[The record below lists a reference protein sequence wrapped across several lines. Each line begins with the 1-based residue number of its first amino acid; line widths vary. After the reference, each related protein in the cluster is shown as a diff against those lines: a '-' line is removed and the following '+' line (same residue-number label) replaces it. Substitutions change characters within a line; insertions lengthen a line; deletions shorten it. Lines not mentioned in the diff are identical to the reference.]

1 MDFNISL
8 KQLEII
14 NYNDNE
20 DILVI
25 ACPGSGKTHTIICK
39 YIKIVT
45 NKIFSPN
52 EIILITFTKKAGN
65 ELSCRLNNMIPNN
78 DPSYV
83 GTIHGFAYKILKKY
97 TNINYTILDE
107 IDCKNYILNIA
118 ESYEYNIKSNIIS
131 VIDQVSNSYPIELKK
146 VLIKNNL
153 EKYYKEF
160 NKIYKTYQ
168 QRKIKENY
176 IDFNDLMLLF
186 SKFLDN
192 DSQSNEFKNTIKYI
206 FFDEYQDI
214 NPIQNYIL
222 TKLNEK
228 STLMLVGDDAQSI
241 YSFRGSN
248 IEFILNFNKKIFLLE
263 ENYRSTSNIINLCQ
277 NIINK
282 NISQFNKNVISKINN
297 ITNYK
302 PCMYH
307 FESYINLF
315 KWLSNKILK
324 ENEKGSNL
332 SDMVIMARTNILLEN
347 AEIHLFN
354 NNIKYTKHLGTLLLN
369 KSHVKDFIA
378 FIIVSYNPKSTVHWI
393 RILCLNNNYNISEAS
408 KIINSSKNILKK
420 LKDIP
425 ECKNLIELYNNIN
438 KVSENEKINLI
449 LNYFKQNLNFSKND
463 LNDIEKLIKYFSN
476 LQDLNDFI
484 NNVYLNHET
493 KNENLDSLYLTTIH
507 GAKGL
512 EWNTVFL
519 IDSINKHEKNE
530 IEEER
535 RLLYVATSRAKIK
548 LNILCLTNKSHLLN
562 DIDKK
567 LYKTIMK

>member
-1 MDFNISL
+1 MNFNISL

-45 NKIFSPN
+45 NNIFSPN

-78 DPSYV
+78 EPLYV

-107 IDCKNYILNIA
+107 IDYKNYILNIA
-118 ESYEYNIKSNIIS
+118 GSYEYNIKSNIIS
-131 VIDQVSNSYPIELKK
+131 IIDQVSNSYPIELKK

-168 QRKIKENY
+168 QKKIKENY

-248 IEFILNFNKKIFLLE
+248 IEYILNFNKKIFLLE

-307 FESYINLF
+307 FESQIDLL
-315 KWLSNKILK
+315 KWLSKKIVK
-324 ENEKGSNL
+324 ENESGCKL
-332 SDMVIMARTNILLEN
+332 SDMVIMARTNIVLEN
-347 AEIHLFN
+347 AEIYLFN

-369 KSHVKDFIA
+369 KSHVRDFIA
-378 FIIVSYNPKSTVHWI
+378 FIIVLYNPKSTVHWI
-393 RILCLNNNYNISEAS
+393 RVLCLNNNYNISEAS
-408 KIINSSKNILKK
+408 EIINSSKNIFKK
-420 LKDIP
+420 LKNIP

-438 KVSENEKINLI
+438 KVLDNEKINLI
-449 LNYFKQNLNFSKND
+449 LNYFKQNFNFSKND
-463 LNDIEKLIKYFSN
+463 LIDIEKLMKYFSN
-476 LQDLNDFI
+476 VQDLNDFI

-493 KNENLDSLYLTTIH
+493 KNENVDSLYLTTIH

-519 IDSINKHEKNE
+519 IDSINKHEKDE

-548 LNILCLTNKSHLLN
+548 LNILCLTNKSYLLN

-567 LYKTIMK
+567 LYKTITK

>member
-1 MDFNISL
+1 M
-8 KQLEII
+8 
-14 NYNDNE
+14 
-20 DILVI
+20 
-25 ACPGSGKTHTIICK
+25 
-39 YIKIVT
+39 
-45 NKIFSPN
+45 
-52 EIILITFTKKAGN
+52 
-65 ELSCRLNNMIPNN
+65 
-78 DPSYV
+78 
-83 GTIHGFAYKILKKY
+83 
-97 TNINYTILDE
+97 
-107 IDCKNYILNIA
+107 
-118 ESYEYNIKSNIIS
+118 
-131 VIDQVSNSYPIELKK
+131 
-146 VLIKNNL
+146 
-153 EKYYKEF
+153 YY
-160 NKIYKTYQ
+160 
-168 QRKIKENY
+168 
-176 IDFNDLMLLF
+176 
-186 SKFLDN
+186 
-192 DSQSNEFKNTIKYI
+192 
-206 FFDEYQDI
+206 
-214 NPIQNYIL
+214 
-222 TKLNEK
+222 
-228 STLMLVGDDAQSI
+228 
-241 YSFRGSN
+241 
-248 IEFILNFNKKIFLLE
+248 
-263 ENYRSTSNIINLCQ
+263 
-277 NIINK
+277 
-282 NISQFNKNVISKINN
+282 
-297 ITNYK
+297 
-302 PCMYH
+302 

-315 KWLSNKILK
+315 KWLSNKIVK
-324 ENEKGSNL
+324 ENEKGSNF

-378 FIIVSYNPKSTVHWI
+378 FIIVSYNSKSTVHWI

-420 LKDIP
+420 LKDIA

-438 KVSENEKINLI
+438 KVSENEKIKLI

-493 KNENLDSLYLTTIH
+493 KNENSDSLYLTTIH